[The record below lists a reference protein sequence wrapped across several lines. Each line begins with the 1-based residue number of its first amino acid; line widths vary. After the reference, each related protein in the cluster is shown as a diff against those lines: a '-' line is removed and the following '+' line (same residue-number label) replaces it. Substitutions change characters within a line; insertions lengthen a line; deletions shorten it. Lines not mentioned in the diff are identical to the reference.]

1 MFTRLIRK
9 FNLSATK
16 RVAKVACSALV
27 VTTCCSFAYAT
38 PSTVTICDSNSAPI
52 TVKTS
57 GSSVGTVLKSQGIVL
72 NNGDKTNVALSE
84 TAVNNSV
91 IEIYR
96 AMPVKITV
104 GGVTNEY
111 QTTKKLVS
119 DILADVGIA
128 ASDAEVTPRMTDVVE
143 AGDEIVVGEDGSQIV
158 TVSESI
164 AYNTIEVENAYLAP
178 GERVVTQY
186 GTPGEK
192 EITYKIYYNNDG
204 AETYRERIGEIVLA
218 EAQDEVVEYSPQE
231 EFEVGKIPA
240 SRPTNYS
247 RVETFTATAYD
258 ASPEDNGPWA
268 GVTST
273 GMQMGYG
280 VIAVDPKVIPYG
292 TRMYIESVDGQY
304 VYGYAIA
311 GDCGGAIKGNRVDL
325 FYWSK
330 AQCNQ
335 FGRRAVNIY
344 FLD

>member
-1 MFTRLIRK
+1 MLRLIRK
-9 FNLSATK
+9 ISLSAKNLTAAA
-16 RVAKVACSALV
+16 VCSAV
-27 VTTCCSFAYAT
+27 VVSTCCSFAYAT
-38 PSTVTICDSNSAPI
+38 PSTVTICDTDSTPI
-52 TVKTS
+52 TVKTN
-57 GSSVGTVLKSQGIVL
+57 GTSVQKVLDRQGIVL
-72 NNGDKTNVALSE
+72 NDGGKTNVALNES
-84 TAVNNSV
+84 ASNNSV

-111 QTTKKLVS
+111 RTTKKLVS
-119 DILADVGIA
+119 DVLAEVGVA
-128 ASDAEVTPRMTDVVE
+128 ASEEDVTPRMTDVVE
-143 AGDEIVVGEDGSQIV
+143 AGDEIVVSTEDSQIV
-158 TVSESI
+158 TVSEKI
-164 AYNTIEVENAYLAP
+164 AYNTVEIENPDLAP

-186 GTPGEK
+186 GSDGEK
-192 EITYKIYYNNDG
+192 EITYKIFYRDG
-204 AETYRERIGEIVLA
+204 AEVSRERINEVVLA
-218 EAQDEVVEYSPQE
+218 DAQDEVVEYSPQE

-258 ASPEDNGPWA
+258 ASVEDNGPWA

-273 GMQMGYG
+273 GMPMGYG
-280 VIAVDPKVIPYG
+280 VIAVDPRVIPYG
-292 TRMYIESVDGQY
+292 TKMYIESVDGEY

>member
-1 MFTRLIRK
+1 MLRLIRK
-9 FNLSATK
+9 ISLSAKNLTAAA
-16 RVAKVACSALV
+16 VCSAV
-27 VTTCCSFAYAT
+27 VVSTCCSFAYAT
-38 PSTVTICDSNSAPI
+38 PSTVTICDTDSAPI
-52 TVKTS
+52 TVKTN
-57 GSSVGTVLKSQGIVL
+57 GAIVQKVLDRQGIVL
-72 NNGDKTNVALSE
+72 NDGDKTNVALNES
-84 TAVNNSV
+84 VSNNSV

-111 QTTKKLVS
+111 RTTKKLVS
-119 DILADVGIA
+119 DVLAEVGVA
-128 ASDAEVTPRMTDVVE
+128 ASEEDVTPKMTDVVE
-143 AGDEIVVGEDGSQIV
+143 AGDEIVVSTEDSQIV
-158 TVSESI
+158 TVSEKI
-164 AYNTIEVENAYLAP
+164 AYNTVEIENPDLAP

-186 GTPGEK
+186 GSDGEK
-192 EITYKIYYNNDG
+192 EITYKISYRDG
-204 AETYRERIGEIVLA
+204 AEVSRERINEVVLA
-218 EAQDEVVEYSPQE
+218 DAQDEVVEYSPQE

-258 ASPEDNGPWA
+258 ASVEDNGPWA

-273 GMQMGYG
+273 GMPMGYG
-280 VIAVDPKVIPYG
+280 VIAVDPRVIPYG
-292 TRMYIESVDGQY
+292 TKMYIESVDGEY

>member
-1 MFTRLIRK
+1 MSAK
-9 FNLSATK
+9 NLTAAA
-16 RVAKVACSALV
+16 VCSAV
-27 VTTCCSFAYAT
+27 VVSTCCSFAYAT
-38 PSTVTICDSNSAPI
+38 PSTVTICDTDSTPI
-52 TVKTS
+52 TVKTN
-57 GSSVGTVLKSQGIVL
+57 GASVQKVLDRQGIVL
-72 NNGDKTNVALSE
+72 NDGDKTNVALNES
-84 TAVNNSV
+84 ASNNSV

-96 AMPVKITV
+96 AMPVKVTV

-111 QTTKKLVS
+111 RTTKKLVS
-119 DILADVGIA
+119 DVLAEVGVA
-128 ASDAEVTPRMTDVVE
+128 ASEEDVTPRMTDVVE
-143 AGDEIVVGEDGSQIV
+143 AGDEIVVSTEDSQIV
-158 TVSESI
+158 TVSEKI
-164 AYNTIEVENAYLAP
+164 AYNTVEIENPYLAP

-186 GTPGEK
+186 GSDGEK
-192 EITYKIYYNNDG
+192 EITYKIFYRDG
-204 AETYRERIGEIVLA
+204 AEVSRERINEVVLA
-218 EAQDEVVEYSPQE
+218 DAQDEVVEYSPQE

-258 ASPEDNGPWA
+258 ASVEDNGPWA

-273 GMQMGYG
+273 GMPMGYG
-280 VIAVDPKVIPYG
+280 VIAVDPRVIPYG
-292 TRMYIESVDGQY
+292 TKMYIESVDGEY

>member
-1 MFTRLIRK
+1 MFTRLMRK
-9 FNLSATK
+9 LNLSAK
-16 RVAKVACSALV
+16 NCVAAAISSALV

-38 PSTVTICDSNSAPI
+38 PSTVTICDSNSTPI

-57 GSSVGTVLKSQGIVL
+57 GANVEKVLARQGIVL
-72 NNGDKTNVALSE
+72 NDGDKTNVALNE
-84 TAVNNSV
+84 TVANNSV
-91 IEIYR
+91 IQIYR

-104 GGVTNEY
+104 SGITNEY
-111 QTTKKLVS
+111 RTTKKLVA
-119 DILADVGIA
+119 DILADVGIV
-128 ASDAEVTPRMTDVVE
+128 ASEDDVTPRMTDVVE
-143 AGDEIVVGEDGSQIV
+143 SGDEIVVSSDDSQIV

-164 AYNTIEVENAYLAP
+164 PFNTVEVENTYLAP
-178 GERVVTQY
+178 GQRVITQY
-186 GTPGEK
+186 GTNGEK
-192 EITYKIYYNNDG
+192 EITYKIYYSDG
-204 AETYRERIGEIVLA
+204 AEVYRERIGETVLA

-258 ASPEDNGPWA
+258 SSVEDNGPWA

-273 GMQMGYG
+273 GMPMGYG

-292 TRMYIESVDGQY
+292 TKMYIESVDGKY

-330 AQCNQ
+330 AQCNE

>member
-9 FNLSATK
+9 INLSAK
-16 RVAKVACSALV
+16 NCVAAAVCSAVV

-38 PSTVTICDSNSAPI
+38 PSTVTICDSNSTPI

-57 GSSVGTVLKSQGIVL
+57 GSSVEKVLDRQGIVL
-72 NNGDKTNVALSE
+72 NEGDETNIALNE
-84 TAVNNSV
+84 TVQNNSV

-96 AMPVKITV
+96 AMPVKITMN
-104 GGVTNEY
+104 GVTTEY

-119 DILADVGIA
+119 DILADVGIE
-128 ASDAEVTPRMTDVVE
+128 ASEEDVTPRMTDVIE
-143 AGDEIVVGEDGSQIV
+143 AGDEIVVGGEDSQIV
-158 TVSESI
+158 TVSEKIS
-164 AYNTIEVENAYLAP
+164 YNTIEIENSYLAP
-178 GERVVTQY
+178 GERVTTQY
-186 GTPGEK
+186 GADGER
-192 EITYKIYYNNDG
+192 EITYKIYYSDG
-204 AETYRERIGEIVLA
+204 AEVYRERIGEYVLA
-218 EAQDEVVEYSPQE
+218 EAQDEIVEYSPQE

-273 GMQMGYG
+273 GMPMGYG

>member
-1 MFTRLIRK
+1 
-9 FNLSATK
+9 
-16 RVAKVACSALV
+16 
-27 VTTCCSFAYAT
+27 
-38 PSTVTICDSNSAPI
+38 
-52 TVKTS
+52 
-57 GSSVGTVLKSQGIVL
+57 
-72 NNGDKTNVALSE
+72 
-84 TAVNNSV
+84 
-91 IEIYR
+91 
-96 AMPVKITV
+96 MPVKITV

-111 QTTKKLVS
+111 RTTKKLVS
-119 DILADVGIA
+119 DILADVGVVA
-128 ASDAEVTPRMTDVVE
+128 NENDVTPKMTDVIE
-143 AGDEIVVGEDGSQIV
+143 AGDEIIVDEEGYQVV
-158 TVSESI
+158 TVTESI
-164 AYNTIEVENAYLAP
+164 AYNTIEVENTDLAP
-178 GERVVTQY
+178 GERVTTQY
-186 GTPGEK
+186 GSMGER
-192 EITYKIYYNNDG
+192 EITYKIFYNHDG
-204 AETYRERIGEIVLA
+204 AETHRERVSEIVLA
-218 EAQDEVVEYSPQE
+218 DAQDEIIEYSPDE

-273 GMQMGYG
+273 GMKMGYG

>member
-1 MFTRLIRK
+1 MLRLIRK
-9 FNLSATK
+9 ISLSAKNLTAAA
-16 RVAKVACSALV
+16 VCSAV
-27 VTTCCSFAYAT
+27 VVSTCCSFAYAT
-38 PSTVTICDSNSAPI
+38 PSTVTICDTDSAPI
-52 TVKTS
+52 TVKTN
-57 GSSVGTVLKSQGIVL
+57 GAIVQKVLDRQGIVL
-72 NNGDKTNVALSE
+72 NDGDKTNVALNES
-84 TAVNNSV
+84 VSNNSV

-111 QTTKKLVS
+111 RTTKKLVS
-119 DILADVGIA
+119 DVLAEVGVA
-128 ASDAEVTPRMTDVVE
+128 ASEEDVTPRMTDVVE
-143 AGDEIVVGEDGSQIV
+143 AGDEIVVSTEDSQIV
-158 TVSESI
+158 TVSEKI
-164 AYNTIEVENAYLAP
+164 AYNTVEIENPDLAP

-186 GTPGEK
+186 GSDGEK
-192 EITYKIYYNNDG
+192 EITYKISYRDG
-204 AETYRERIGEIVLA
+204 AEVSRERINEVVLA
-218 EAQDEVVEYSPQE
+218 DAQDEVVEYSPQE

-258 ASPEDNGPWA
+258 ASVEDNGPWA

-273 GMQMGYG
+273 GMPMGYG
-280 VIAVDPKVIPYG
+280 VIAVDPRVIPYG
-292 TRMYIESVDGQY
+292 TKMYIESVDGEY

>member
-1 MFTRLIRK
+1 MLRLIRK
-9 FNLSATK
+9 ISLSAKNLTAAA
-16 RVAKVACSALV
+16 VCSAV
-27 VTTCCSFAYAT
+27 VVSTCCSFAYAT
-38 PSTVTICDSNSAPI
+38 PSTVTICDTDSTPI
-52 TVKTS
+52 TVKTN
-57 GSSVGTVLKSQGIVL
+57 GTSVQKVLDRQGIVL
-72 NNGDKTNVALSE
+72 NDGDKTNVALNES
-84 TAVNNSV
+84 ASNNSV

-111 QTTKKLVS
+111 RTTKKLVS
-119 DILADVGIA
+119 DVLAEVGVA
-128 ASDAEVTPRMTDVVE
+128 ASEEDVTPRMTDVVE
-143 AGDEIVVGEDGSQIV
+143 AGDEIVVSTEDSQIV
-158 TVSESI
+158 TVSEKI
-164 AYNTIEVENAYLAP
+164 AYNTVEIENPDLAP

-186 GTPGEK
+186 GSDGEK
-192 EITYKIYYNNDG
+192 EITYKIFYRDG
-204 AETYRERIGEIVLA
+204 AEVSRERINEVVLA
-218 EAQDEVVEYSPQE
+218 DAQDEVVEYSPQE

-258 ASPEDNGPWA
+258 ASVEDNGPWA

-273 GMQMGYG
+273 GMPMGYG
-280 VIAVDPKVIPYG
+280 VIAVDPRVIPYG
-292 TRMYIESVDGQY
+292 TKMYIESVDGEY

>member
-1 MFTRLIRK
+1 MLRLIRK
-9 FNLSATK
+9 ISLSAKNLTAAA
-16 RVAKVACSALV
+16 VCSAV
-27 VTTCCSFAYAT
+27 VVSTCCSFAYAT
-38 PSTVTICDSNSAPI
+38 PSTVTICDTDSTPI
-52 TVKTS
+52 TVKTN
-57 GSSVGTVLKSQGIVL
+57 GASVQKVLDRQGIVL
-72 NNGDKTNVALSE
+72 NDGDKTNVALNES
-84 TAVNNSV
+84 ASNNSV

-111 QTTKKLVS
+111 RTTKKLVS
-119 DILADVGIA
+119 DVLAEVGVA
-128 ASDAEVTPRMTDVVE
+128 ASEEDVTPRMTDVVE
-143 AGDEIVVGEDGSQIV
+143 AGDEIVVSTEDSQIV
-158 TVSESI
+158 TVSEKI
-164 AYNTIEVENAYLAP
+164 AYNTVEIENPDLAP

-186 GTPGEK
+186 GSDGEK
-192 EITYKIYYNNDG
+192 EITYKIFYRDG
-204 AETYRERIGEIVLA
+204 AEVSRERINEVVLA
-218 EAQDEVVEYSPQE
+218 DAQDEVVEYSPQE

-258 ASPEDNGPWA
+258 ASVEDNGPWA

-273 GMQMGYG
+273 GMPMGYG
-280 VIAVDPKVIPYG
+280 VIAVDPRVIPYG
-292 TRMYIESVDGQY
+292 TKMYIESVDGEY

>member
-1 MFTRLIRK
+1 MLKRLIRDI
-9 FNLSATK
+9 NLSAAK
-16 RVAKVACSALV
+16 CVAKVACAALV
-27 VTTCCSFAYAT
+27 VTACSSFAYAT
-38 PSTVTICDSNSAPI
+38 PSTVTICDTNSTPI
-52 TVKTS
+52 TVKTN
-57 GSSVGTVLKSQGIVL
+57 GASVGTVLESQGIVL
-72 NNGDKTNVALSE
+72 DNGDKTNVALSD
-84 TAVNNSV
+84 TAADNSV

-111 QTTKKLVS
+111 RTTKKLVS
-119 DILADVGIA
+119 DILADVGVVA
-128 ASDAEVTPRMTDVVE
+128 NENDVTPKMTDVIE
-143 AGDEIVVGEDGSQIV
+143 AGDEIIVDEEGYQVV
-158 TVSESI
+158 TVTESI
-164 AYNTIEVENAYLAP
+164 AYNTIEVENTDLAP
-178 GERVVTQY
+178 GERVTTQY
-186 GTPGEK
+186 GSMGER
-192 EITYKIYYNNDG
+192 EITYKIFYNHDG
-204 AETYRERIGEIVLA
+204 AETHRERVSEIVLA
-218 EAQDEVVEYSPQE
+218 DAQDEIIEYSPDE

-273 GMQMGYG
+273 GMKMGYG